1 MHTEL
6 VTAVAE
12 GLKLVVVL
20 IQNHGYASIG
30 ALSEQLGSQRFGTK
44 YRYLDG
50 QRHSFDDGS
59 TLPIDLATNAES
71 LGVRVLRVE
80 PGEGVIDRL
89 QRCVAEAKAV
99 PEGSGPV
106 LVHVESDPL
115 IDAPSSESWWDVPV
129 TGTATLES
137 TNEAYE
143 VYQQHK
149 ARQRPL
155 LGN

>member
-1 MHTEL
+1 MTGDLE
-6 VTAVAE
+6 
-12 GLKLVVVL
+12 
-20 IQNHGYASIG
+20 
-30 ALSEQLGSQRFGTK
+30 

-129 TGTATLES
+129 SQVSALDS
-137 TNEAYE
+137 TREAYAKYAE
-143 VYQQHK
+143 WK
-149 ARQRPL
+149 KIQRPL
-155 LGN
+155 VRPSDS